1 MELEKKKIV
10 EHNDLIMSSAKMD
23 TVPLKFFELAVSEID
38 TFNPPKDNTIYLSK
52 RDMFKFLN
60 AKDNDNDKYHRFK
73 QAISKMQKQAFF
85 EIREEKGKGFVFRNI
100 VPIPYVEWKSY
111 SDEVKIRFDVEIMP
125 YLTELKTN
133 FTQFALTDIQGLNS
147 KHSIIIYKWLN
158 MNYNQFEYYKKNG
171 NRDGQQLYNL
181 CNPIIEVDELR
192 WLTNTQKEYVGRFTN
207 FEIYVIK
214 KPIKEINKYTRFN
227 VSYDKIREGRKIT
240 KIQFHISLKGE
251 KTIENSSSK
260 PKKVV
265 TLADAQQS
273 PYSQLLIGA
282 FLLQISDVQDEKL
295 MLSLAAKIY
304 PKYDEFVEKYS
315 LDILKKH
322 LEHVKAHST
331 NIKDLVTY
339 LDNALK
345 GYQNKLVEQE
355 KDNKESKPKNRKK
368 GVIQKEK
375 IPDYISNPGKNK
387 LTQKGIEASKSADEL
402 LAKINGDIK

>member
-23 TVPLKFFELAVSEID
+23 TVPLKFFELAVAEID

-52 RDMFKFLN
+52 KDMFKFLN
-60 AKDNDNDKYHRFK
+60 AKDNDKDKYYRFK

-171 NRDGQQLYNL
+171 NRDGQQLYKL
-181 CNPIIEVDELR
+181 CNPVIEVDELR

-207 FEIYVIK
+207 FELYVIK

-227 VSYDKIREGRKIT
+227 VTYDKIREGRKIT

-251 KTIENSSSK
+251 KTIEDSSK
-260 PKKVV
+260 SKKVV

-273 PYSQLLIGA
+273 PYSQLLMGA
-282 FLLQISDVQDEKL
+282 LLITFNDMQNETL

-322 LEHVKAHST
+322 LEYVKAHST

-339 LDNALK
+339 LDNALED
-345 GYQNKLVEQE
+345 YQKRLVGQE
-355 KDNKESKPKNRKK
+355 KDNKESKPKKRKK

-387 LTQKGIEASKSADEL
+387 LTQKGIEASKAADEL
-402 LAKINGDIK
+402 LAKINGDSK

>member
-23 TVPLKFFELAVSEID
+23 TVPLKFFELAVAEID

-52 RDMFKFLN
+52 KDMFKFLN
-60 AKDNDNDKYHRFK
+60 AKDNDKDKYYRFK

-171 NRDGQQLYNL
+171 NRDGQQLYKL
-181 CNPIIEVDELR
+181 CNPVIEVDELR

-207 FEIYVIK
+207 FELYVIK

-227 VSYDKIREGRKIT
+227 VTYDKIREGRKIT

-251 KTIENSSSK
+251 KTIEDSSK
-260 PKKVV
+260 SKKVV

-273 PYSQLLIGA
+273 PYSQLLMGA
-282 FLLQISDVQDEKL
+282 LLITFNDMQNETL

-315 LDILKKH
+315 LDMLKKH
-322 LEHVKAHST
+322 LEYVKAHST

-339 LDNALK
+339 LDNALQ
-345 GYQNKLVEQE
+345 GYQNKLVTQE
-355 KDNKESKPKNRKK
+355 KDSQSKSRKK
-368 GVIQKEK
+368 GTIQKEK

-387 LTQKGIEASKSADEL
+387 LTQKGVKAAKAVDEL
-402 LAKINGDIK
+402 LAKINGDVK

>member
-23 TVPLKFFELAVSEID
+23 TVPLKFFELAVAEID

-52 RDMFKFLN
+52 KDMFKFLN
-60 AKDNDNDKYHRFK
+60 AKDNDKDKYYRFK

-171 NRDGQQLYNL
+171 NRDGQQLYKL
-181 CNPIIEVDELR
+181 CNPVIEVDELR

-207 FEIYVIK
+207 FELYVIK

-227 VSYDKIREGRKIT
+227 VTYDKIREGRKIT

-251 KTIENSSSK
+251 KTIEDSSK
-260 PKKVV
+260 SKKVV

-273 PYSQLLIGA
+273 PYSQLLMGA
-282 FLLQISDVQDEKL
+282 LLITFNDMQNETL

-322 LEHVKAHST
+322 LEYVKAHST

-339 LDNALK
+339 LDNALED
-345 GYQNKLVEQE
+345 YQKRLVGQE

-387 LTQKGIEASKSADEL
+387 LTQKGIEASKTADEL

>member
-1 MELEKKKIV
+1 MELEKKKVV
-10 EHNDLIMSSAKMD
+10 EHNELIKSSAKMD
-23 TVPLKFFELAVSEID
+23 VVPLKIFELAVSEID

-52 RDMFKFLN
+52 KELFKFLDVDDSN
-60 AKDNDNDKYHRFK
+60 KNYRFR

-85 EIREEKGKGFVFRNI
+85 EIREEKGKGYVFRSI
-100 VPIPYVEWKSY
+100 VPIPYVEWNSY
-111 SDEVKIRFDVEIMP
+111 SDSVKIRFDVEIMP

-133 FTQFALTDIQGLNS
+133 FTQFALTDIQGLKS
-147 KHSIIIYKWLN
+147 KHGIIIYKWLN
-158 MNYNQFEYYKKNG
+158 MNYNQFEYYRKKG

-251 KTIENSSSK
+251 KTIENNSSK

-265 TLADAQQS
+265 TLVDAQQS

-282 FLLQISDVQDEKL
+282 FLLQISDVQNEKL
-295 MLSLAAKIY
+295 MLALASRVY
-304 PKYDEFVEKYS
+304 PKYDDFVEKYS
-315 LDILKKH
+315 LDALKKH
-322 LEHVKAHST
+322 LEYVNKHSA

-339 LDNALK
+339 LDNALED
-345 GYQNKLVEQE
+345 YQKKLVGQE

-387 LTQKGIEASKSADEL
+387 LTQKGVKAAKAVDEL
-402 LAKINGDIK
+402 LAKINGDVK

>member
-23 TVPLKFFELAVSEID
+23 TVPLKFFELAVAEID

-60 AKDNDNDKYHRFK
+60 AKDDDNDKYHRFK

-100 VPIPYVEWKSY
+100 VPIPYVEWNSY
-111 SDEVKIRFDVEIMP
+111 SDKVKIRFDVEIMP

-171 NRDGQQLYNL
+171 NRDGQQLYDL

-214 KPIKEINKYTRFN
+214 KPINEINKYTRFN

-251 KTIENSSSK
+251 KAIEDGSSK

-282 FLLQISDVQDEKL
+282 FLLQISDVQNEKL
-295 MLSLAAKIY
+295 MLALAKRVY
-304 PKYDEFVEKYS
+304 PKYDEFVDEYS
-315 LDILKKH
+315 LDALKKH
-322 LEHVKAHST
+322 LEYVNKHST
-331 NIKDLVTY
+331 NIKDLVMY
-339 LDNALK
+339 LENSLK
-345 GYQNKLVEQE
+345 DYKKKLVSVQE
-355 KDNKESKPKNRKK
+355 NNKGNKPNTGKK
-368 GVIQKEK
+368 VIQKEK

-387 LTQKGIEASKSADEL
+387 LTQKGIDDSKDVDKL
-402 LAKINGDIK
+402 LAKINKDLK

>member
-1 MELEKKKIV
+1 
-10 EHNDLIMSSAKMD
+10 
-23 TVPLKFFELAVSEID
+23 
-38 TFNPPKDNTIYLSK
+38 
-52 RDMFKFLN
+52 MFKFLN
-60 AKDNDNDKYHRFK
+60 AKDDDNDKYHRFK

-100 VPIPYVEWKSY
+100 VPIPYVEWNSY
-111 SDEVKIRFDVEIMP
+111 SDKVKIRFDVEIMP

-171 NRDGQQLYNL
+171 NRDGQQLYDL

-214 KPIKEINKYTRFN
+214 KPINEINKYTRFN

-251 KTIENSSSK
+251 KAIEDGSSK

-282 FLLQISDVQDEKL
+282 FLLQISDVQNEKL
-295 MLSLAAKIY
+295 MLALAKRVY
-304 PKYDEFVEKYS
+304 PKYDEFVDEYS
-315 LDILKKH
+315 LDALKKH
-322 LEHVKAHST
+322 LEYVNKHST
-331 NIKDLVTY
+331 NIKDLVMY
-339 LDNALK
+339 LENSLK
-345 GYQNKLVEQE
+345 DYKKKLVSVQE
-355 KDNKESKPKNRKK
+355 NNKGNKPNTGKK
-368 GVIQKEK
+368 VIQKEK

-387 LTQKGIEASKSADEL
+387 LTQKGIDDSKDVDKL
-402 LAKINGDIK
+402 LAKINKDLK

>member
-1 MELEKKKIV
+1 MELEKKKVV
-10 EHNDLIMSSAKMD
+10 EHNELIKSSAKMD
-23 TVPLKFFELAVSEID
+23 VVPLKIFELAVSEID

-52 RDMFKFLN
+52 KELFKFLDVDDSN
-60 AKDNDNDKYHRFK
+60 KNYRFR

-85 EIREEKGKGFVFRNI
+85 EIREEKGKGYVFRSI
-100 VPIPYVEWKSY
+100 VPIPYVEWNSY
-111 SDEVKIRFDVEIMP
+111 SDSVKIRFDVEIMP

-133 FTQFALTDIQGLNS
+133 FTQFALTDIQGLKS
-147 KHSIIIYKWLN
+147 KHGIIIYKWLN
-158 MNYNQFEYYKKNG
+158 MNYNQFEYYRKKG

-251 KTIENSSSK
+251 KTIENNSSK

-322 LEHVKAHST
+322 LEYVKAHST

-339 LDNALK
+339 LDNALEN
-345 GYQNKLVEQE
+345 YQKRLVGQE

-387 LTQKGIEASKSADEL
+387 LTQKGIEDSKAADEL
-402 LAKINGDIK
+402 LAKINGDLK

>member
-23 TVPLKFFELAVSEID
+23 TVPLKFFELAVAEID

-60 AKDNDNDKYHRFK
+60 AKDDDNDKYHRFK

-100 VPIPYVEWKSY
+100 VPIPYVEWNSY
-111 SDEVKIRFDVEIMP
+111 SDKVKIRFDVEIMP

-133 FTQFALTDIQGLNS
+133 FTQFVLTDIQGLNS

-171 NRDGQQLYNL
+171 NRDGQQLYDL

-214 KPIKEINKYTRFN
+214 KPINEINKYTRFN

-251 KTIENSSSK
+251 KAIEDGSSK

-282 FLLQISDVQDEKL
+282 FLLQISDVQNEKL
-295 MLSLAAKIY
+295 MLALAKRVY
-304 PKYDEFVEKYS
+304 PKYDEFVDEYS
-315 LDILKKH
+315 LDALKKH
-322 LEHVKAHST
+322 LEYVNKHST
-331 NIKDLVTY
+331 NIKDLVMY
-339 LDNALK
+339 LENSLK
-345 GYQNKLVEQE
+345 DYKKKLVSVQE
-355 KDNKESKPKNRKK
+355 NNKGNKPNTGKK
-368 GVIQKEK
+368 VIQKEK

-387 LTQKGIEASKSADEL
+387 LTQKGIDDSKDVDKL
-402 LAKINGDIK
+402 LAKINKDLK

>member
-23 TVPLKFFELAVSEID
+23 TVPLKFFELAVAEID

-52 RDMFKFLN
+52 KDMFKFLN
-60 AKDNDNDKYHRFK
+60 AKDNDKDKYYRFK

-158 MNYNQFEYYKKNG
+158 MNYNQFEYYKRNG
-171 NRDGQQLYNL
+171 NRDGQQLYKL
-181 CNPIIEVDELR
+181 CNPVIEVDELR

-207 FEIYVIK
+207 FELYVIK
-214 KPIKEINKYTRFN
+214 KPIKEINKHTRFN
-227 VSYDKIREGRKIT
+227 VTYDKIREGRKIT

-251 KTIENSSSK
+251 KTIEDSNKS
-260 PKKVV
+260 KKVV

-273 PYSQLLIGA
+273 PYSQLLMGA
-282 FLLQISDVQDEKL
+282 LLITFNDMQNETL

-322 LEHVKAHST
+322 LEYVKAHST

-339 LDNALK
+339 LDNALQ
-345 GYQNKLVEQE
+345 GYQNKLVTQE
-355 KDNKESKPKNRKK
+355 KDSQSKSRKK
-368 GVIQKEK
+368 GTIQKEK

-387 LTQKGIEASKSADEL
+387 LTQKGIDNGKDVDKL
-402 LAKINGDIK
+402 LAKINKDLK

>member
-23 TVPLKFFELAVSEID
+23 TVPLKFFELAVAEID

-52 RDMFKFLN
+52 KDMFKFLN
-60 AKDNDNDKYHRFK
+60 AKDNDKDKYYRFK

-171 NRDGQQLYNL
+171 NRDGQQLYKL
-181 CNPIIEVDELR
+181 CNPVIEVDELR

-207 FEIYVIK
+207 FELYVIK

-227 VSYDKIREGRKIT
+227 VTYDKIREGRKIT

-251 KTIENSSSK
+251 KTIEDSSK
-260 PKKVV
+260 SKKVV
-265 TLADAQQS
+265 TLANAQQS
-273 PYSQLLIGA
+273 PYSQLLMGA
-282 FLLQISDVQDEKL
+282 LLITFNDMQNETL
-295 MLSLAAKIY
+295 MLSLADKIY

-322 LEHVKAHST
+322 LEYVKAHST

-339 LDNALK
+339 LDNALED
-345 GYQNKLVEQE
+345 YQKRLVGQE

-387 LTQKGIEASKSADEL
+387 LTQKGIEDSKAADEL

>member
-23 TVPLKFFELAVSEID
+23 TVPLKFFELAVAEID

-52 RDMFKFLN
+52 KDMFRFLN
-60 AKDNDNDKYHRFK
+60 AKDNDKDKYYRFK

-158 MNYNQFEYYKKNG
+158 MNYNQFEYYKRNG
-171 NRDGQQLYNL
+171 NRDGQQLYKL
-181 CNPIIEVDELR
+181 CNPVIEVDELR

-207 FEIYVIK
+207 FELYVIK

-227 VSYDKIREGRKIT
+227 VTYDKIREGRKIT

-251 KTIENSSSK
+251 KTIEDSSK
-260 PKKVV
+260 SKKVV

-273 PYSQLLIGA
+273 PYSQLLMGA
-282 FLLQISDVQDEKL
+282 LLITFNDMQNETL

-315 LDILKKH
+315 LDMLKKH
-322 LEHVKAHST
+322 LEYVKAHST

-339 LDNALK
+339 LDNALQ
-345 GYQNKLVEQE
+345 GYQNKLVTQE
-355 KDNKESKPKNRKK
+355 KDSQSKNRKK
-368 GVIQKEK
+368 GTIQKEK

-387 LTQKGIEASKSADEL
+387 LTQKGIDDSKDVDKL
-402 LAKINGDIK
+402 LAKINKDLK

>member
-1 MELEKKKIV
+1 MELEKKKVV
-10 EHNDLIMSSAKMD
+10 EHNDLIKSSAKMD
-23 TVPLKFFELAVSEID
+23 VVPLKIFELAVSEID

-52 RDMFKFLN
+52 KELFKFLDVDDSN
-60 AKDNDNDKYHRFK
+60 KNYRFR

-85 EIREEKGKGFVFRNI
+85 EIREEKGKGYVFRNI
-100 VPIPYVEWKSY
+100 VPIPYVEWNSY
-111 SDEVKIRFDVEIMP
+111 SDSVKIRFDVEIMP

-133 FTQFALTDIQGLNS
+133 FTQFALTDIQGLKS
-147 KHSIIIYKWLN
+147 KHGIIIYKWLN
-158 MNYNQFEYYKKNG
+158 MNYNQFEYYRKKG

-322 LEHVKAHST
+322 LEYVKAHST

-339 LDNALK
+339 LDNALED
-345 GYQNKLVEQE
+345 YQKRLVGQE

-387 LTQKGIEASKSADEL
+387 LTQKGIEDSKAADEL
-402 LAKINGDIK
+402 LAKINGDLK

>member
-1 MELEKKKIV
+1 
-10 EHNDLIMSSAKMD
+10 MSH
-23 TVPLKFFELAVSEID
+23 F
-38 TFNPPKDNTIYLSK
+38 
-52 RDMFKFLN
+52 
-60 AKDNDNDKYHRFK
+60 
-73 QAISKMQKQAFF
+73 
-85 EIREEKGKGFVFRNI
+85 
-100 VPIPYVEWKSY
+100 
-111 SDEVKIRFDVEIMP
+111 
-125 YLTELKTN
+125 
-133 FTQFALTDIQGLNS
+133 
-147 KHSIIIYKWLN
+147 
-158 MNYNQFEYYKKNG
+158 
-171 NRDGQQLYNL
+171 
-181 CNPIIEVDELR
+181 
-192 WLTNTQKEYVGRFTN
+192 
-207 FEIYVIK
+207 
-214 KPIKEINKYTRFN
+214 
-227 VSYDKIREGRKIT
+227 
-240 KIQFHISLKGE
+240 LKGE

-322 LEHVKAHST
+322 LEYVKAHST

-339 LDNALK
+339 LDNALEN
-345 GYQNKLVEQE
+345 YQKRLVGQE

-387 LTQKGIEASKSADEL
+387 LTQKGIEDSKAADEL
-402 LAKINGDIK
+402 LAKINGDLK

>member
-1 MELEKKKIV
+1 MELEKKKVV
-10 EHNDLIMSSAKMD
+10 EHNDLIKSSAKMD
-23 TVPLKFFELAVSEID
+23 VVPLKIFELAVSEID

-52 RDMFKFLN
+52 KELFKFLDVDDSN
-60 AKDNDNDKYHRFK
+60 KNYRFR

-85 EIREEKGKGFVFRNI
+85 EIREEKGKGYVFRNI
-100 VPIPYVEWKSY
+100 VPIPYVEWNSY
-111 SDEVKIRFDVEIMP
+111 SDSVKIRFDVEIMP

-171 NRDGQQLYNL
+171 NRDGQQLYKL
-181 CNPIIEVDELR
+181 CNPVIEVDELR

-207 FEIYVIK
+207 FELYVIK

-227 VSYDKIREGRKIT
+227 VTYDKIREGRKIT

-251 KTIENSSSK
+251 KTIEDSSK
-260 PKKVV
+260 SKKVV
-265 TLADAQQS
+265 TLANAQQS
-273 PYSQLLIGA
+273 PYSQLLMGA
-282 FLLQISDVQDEKL
+282 LLITFNDMQNETL

-322 LEHVKAHST
+322 LEYVKAHST

-339 LDNALK
+339 LDNALED
-345 GYQNKLVEQE
+345 YQKRLVGQE

-387 LTQKGIEASKSADEL
+387 LTQKGIDNSKDVDKL
-402 LAKINGDIK
+402 LAKINKDLK

>member
-23 TVPLKFFELAVSEID
+23 TVPLKFFELAVAEID

-52 RDMFKFLN
+52 KDMFKFLN
-60 AKDNDNDKYHRFK
+60 AKDNDKDKYYRFK

-158 MNYNQFEYYKKNG
+158 MNYNQFEYYKRNG
-171 NRDGQQLYNL
+171 NRDGQQLYKL
-181 CNPIIEVDELR
+181 CNPVIEVDELR

-207 FEIYVIK
+207 FELYVIK
-214 KPIKEINKYTRFN
+214 KPIKEINKHTRFN
-227 VSYDKIREGRKIT
+227 VTYDKIREGRKIT

-251 KTIENSSSK
+251 KTIEDSNKS
-260 PKKVV
+260 KKVV

-273 PYSQLLIGA
+273 PYSQLLMGA
-282 FLLQISDVQDEKL
+282 LLITFNDMQNETL

-315 LDILKKH
+315 LDMLKKH
-322 LEHVKAHST
+322 LEYVKAHST

-339 LDNALK
+339 LDNALQ
-345 GYQNKLVEQE
+345 GYQNKLVTQE
-355 KDNKESKPKNRKK
+355 KDSQSKSRKK
-368 GVIQKEK
+368 GTIQKEK

-387 LTQKGIEASKSADEL
+387 LTQKGIDNSKDVDKL
-402 LAKINGDIK
+402 LAKINKDLK